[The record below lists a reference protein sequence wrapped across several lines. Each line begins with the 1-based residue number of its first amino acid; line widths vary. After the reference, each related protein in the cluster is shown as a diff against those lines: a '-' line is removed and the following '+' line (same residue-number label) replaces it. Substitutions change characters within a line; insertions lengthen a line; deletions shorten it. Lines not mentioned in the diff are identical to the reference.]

1 MPSVN
6 DNDCGIDKTVSCW
19 TFLLV
24 ALFLVVN
31 VDLVAALSELCKFL
45 LVCSELLFFFN

>member
-19 TFLLV
+19 TFLLA
-24 ALFLVVN
+24 ALFLAVN
-31 VDLVAALSELCKFL
+31 VDLVAAL
-45 LVCSELLFFFN
+45 